1 MTGKFD
7 WELKYFMDQLLYTMW
22 LMVTVAP
29 RLSGTILRF
38 NRNNLVRFLTKMS
51 NIPVRNYESIVFHE
65 GINYA

>member
-38 NRNNLVRFLTKMS
+38 NRINPVRSLTKIS
-51 NIPVRNYESIVFHE
+51 NIPVRN
-65 GINYA
+65 